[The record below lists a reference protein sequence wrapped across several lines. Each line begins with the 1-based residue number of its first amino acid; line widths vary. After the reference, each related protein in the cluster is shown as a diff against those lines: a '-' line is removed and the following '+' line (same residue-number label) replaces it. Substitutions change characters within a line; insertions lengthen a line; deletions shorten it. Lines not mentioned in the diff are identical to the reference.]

1 MTLLTVFSDS
11 FTGEQE
17 GIIISGALDGLDVK
31 LFIEDLN
38 DAQAEDCPL
47 TLRVVAWRQADV
59 GLLADPPRQGVCSAE
74 QLTGVHDTPRQSR
87 LVRRRDPDRPGC
99 RIEPHLLQT
108 VRDADATSLPAVS
121 SVRRP

>member
-47 TLRVVAWRQADV
+47 TLRVVAWRQTPNISV
-59 GLLADPPRQGVCSAE
+59 GIVSYKVDGKEILGSITVYQNHARSE
-74 QLTGVHDTPRQSR
+74 
-87 LVRRRDPDRPGC
+87 RPG
-99 RIEPHLLQT
+99 IWFPM
-108 VRDADATSLPAVS
+108 
-121 SVRRP
+121 